1 MVSAFFQRPGHFV
14 CRDAL
19 SALGAGIFR
28 LFPAPDIHP
37 ARDSYS
43 HARAGG
49 GAYRRLSEVIIMT
62 GGEIAAIITAI
73 VGALIGV
80 SGVFISIATSHRA
93 AKKDKVDSLFRMVE
107 TLQAENA
114 RLIAR
119 IETLESDLE
128 QRERRIA
135 MLERS
140 LRETTEARQERERRI
155 KELET
160 EIAELSTKVA
170 VLVAKEAAV

>member
-1 MVSAFFQRPGHFV
+1 M
-14 CRDAL
+14 L
-19 SALGAGIFR
+19 
-28 LFPAPDIHP
+28 
-37 ARDSYS
+37 
-43 HARAGG
+43 
-49 GAYRRLSEVIIMT
+49 T

-73 VGALIGV
+73 VGALIGI
-80 SGVFISIATSHRA
+80 SGIFISAATSRRA
-93 AKKDKVDSLFRMVE
+93 AKKDEVDALCRMVE

-135 MLERS
+135 VLEKS
-140 LRETTEARQERERRI
+140 LRETTEARRERELRI

-160 EIAELSTKVA
+160 EIAELSSKVA
-170 VLVAKEAAV
+170 ILEAKRRR

>member
-1 MVSAFFQRPGHFV
+1 
-14 CRDAL
+14 
-19 SALGAGIFR
+19 
-28 LFPAPDIHP
+28 
-37 ARDSYS
+37 
-43 HARAGG
+43 
-49 GAYRRLSEVIIMT
+49 MT

-93 AKKDKVDSLFRMVE
+93 AKKDEVDSLCRMVE

-128 QRERRIA
+128 QRERRITV
-135 MLERS
+135 LEKS

-155 KELET
+155 EELET

-170 VLVAKEAAV
+170 VLEAKRRR